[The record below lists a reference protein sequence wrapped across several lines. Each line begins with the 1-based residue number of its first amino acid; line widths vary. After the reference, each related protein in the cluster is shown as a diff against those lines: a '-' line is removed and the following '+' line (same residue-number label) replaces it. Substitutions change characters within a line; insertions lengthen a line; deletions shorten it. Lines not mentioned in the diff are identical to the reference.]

1 MDFQIALFLVQD
13 GLTNGA
19 IYALMALSLVLVF
32 SVTRVI
38 FIPQGELLAF
48 GTLTLAAL
56 EMGQFPGVVWLLCV
70 LGATA
75 FAFDLF
81 SSSSG
86 TRRGFLAR
94 SAGWNLALPALVAA
108 ICWWAATRDLSFPM
122 HVALTFAC
130 VVPLGPMLYR
140 VAYQPIAEASV
151 LTLLIISVA
160 LHLALAGIGLLLFGA
175 EGSRTPAFSSASF
188 EIGALLVTGQSIAVY
203 VCSIALA
210 AALFIFFDRTIWG
223 KALRATAINRV
234 GARLSGIS
242 AEFAGKVS
250 FLLAAVIA
258 VFSGLL
264 IGPITTIYYDTGFMI
279 GLKGFVGAIIGGLAS
294 YPIGMAGAL
303 LVGLLE
309 AFASFYASAYKE
321 VIVFTLIIPVLLW
334 RSARSRGVE
343 E

>member
-1 MDFQIALFLVQD
+1 MTPEIALLLAQD

-19 IYALMALSLVLVF
+19 IYALMALALVLVF
-32 SVTRVI
+32 SVTRII

-48 GTLTLAAL
+48 GALTLAAL
-56 EMGQFPGVVWLLCV
+56 EADQFPRVVWLLCA
-70 LGATA
+70 LGATT
-75 FAFDLF
+75 FVFDLVA
-81 SSSSG
+81 G
-86 TRRGFLAR
+86 RRGRLLAR
-94 SAGWNLALPALVAA
+94 SAGWNLLLPALVAGVCVWTVSHA
-108 ICWWAATRDLSFPM
+108 LPFAA

-140 VAYQPIAEASV
+140 VAYQPIVEASV
-151 LTLLIISVA
+151 LTLFIVSVA
-160 LHLALAGIGLLLFGA
+160 LHLAMSGVGLLLFGA
-175 EGSRTPAFSSASF
+175 EGSRTPAFSDASIS
-188 EIGALLVTGQSIAVY
+188 IGALSMSGQSIAVY
-203 VCSIALA
+203 LCSLALA
-210 AALFIFFDRTIWG
+210 GALFVFFERSIWG
-223 KALRATAINRV
+223 KALRATAINRI

-250 FLLAAVIA
+250 FLLAATVG
-258 VFSGLL
+258 VFSGIL
-264 IGPITTIYYDTGFMI
+264 IGPMTTIYYDTGFMM

-309 AFASFYASAYKE
+309 SFASFYASAWKE

-334 RSARSRGVE
+334 RSARSKGVE